1 MYAKVYIMCMYVI
14 VHRPPP
20 QNYILYL
27 FTGYYVAMRRT
38 PKPHKANTHVSCKLV
53 CSSTTNMNQTYL
65 LYNISQDDRSKP
77 LINDGVKKAEAFL
90 KKNFFPY

>member
-1 MYAKVYIMCMYVI
+1 MCMYVI

-38 PKPHKANTHVSCKLV
+38 PKPHKAINTHVSQYV
-53 CSSTTNMNQTYL
+53 VVPR
-65 LYNISQDDRSKP
+65 I
-77 LINDGVKKAEAFL
+77 
-90 KKNFFPY
+90 

>member
-38 PKPHKANTHVSCKLV
+38 PKPHKAINTHVSCKLV

-77 LINDGVKKAEAFL
+77 LINDGVKKAEAF
-90 KKNFFPY
+90 

>member
-1 MYAKVYIMCMYVI
+1 MCMY

-38 PKPHKANTHVSCKLV
+38 PKPHRAINTHV

-65 LYNISQDDRSKP
+65 LYNISQDDRSKR
-77 LINDGVKKAEAFL
+77 LINDGVKKAEAF
-90 KKNFFPY
+90 KKKFFFHTNNIDGQNMYWYRR